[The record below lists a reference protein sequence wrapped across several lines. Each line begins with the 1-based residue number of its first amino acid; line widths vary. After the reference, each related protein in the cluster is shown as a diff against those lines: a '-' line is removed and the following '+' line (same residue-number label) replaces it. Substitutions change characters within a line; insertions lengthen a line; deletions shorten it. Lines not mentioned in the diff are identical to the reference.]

1 MVITTIAPL
10 MLKETRGRPL
20 ADTFEVR
27 VQAPETQLRP
37 LVKGPALTRDSSV
50 STGCHDSS
58 VNTNQV
64 TWLEIKRS
72 DSWIHRM
79 RRDVAVKGFLLFL
92 LNHFHLSN
100 TFYSEDSV
108 YFFLLG
114 LSTLKELIKPV
125 DIRKSVKMID
135 SQTKHKKVKI

>member
-1 MVITTIAPL
+1 

-27 VQAPETQLRP
+27 VQAPETQQGLRP

-79 RRDVAVKGFLLFL
+79 RRDVDVKGVLLFL
-92 LNHFHLSN
+92 FNLLHSSN

-108 YFFLLG
+108 YFFHY
-114 LSTLKELIKPV
+114 K
-125 DIRKSVKMID
+125 
-135 SQTKHKKVKI
+135 TKHIERTNQARG

>member
-1 MVITTIAPL
+1 

-27 VQAPETQLRP
+27 VQAPETQQGLRP
-37 LVKGPALTRDSSV
+37 LVKSPALTRDSSV

-58 VNTNQV
+58 VNNIQV

-79 RRDVAVKGFLLFL
+79 RRDGDVKGFLLFL
-92 LNHFHLSN
+92 FNYFIPPTHFIQKILYIFSIIR
-100 TFYSEDSV
+100 
-108 YFFLLG
+108 
-114 LSTLKELIKPV
+114 LSTLKELIKHV
-125 DIRKSVKMID
+125 GS
-135 SQTKHKKVKI
+135 